1 MTLFWLSTVVLVA
14 AGAVLLALPLF
25 KEKNFDDAARRDE
38 LNKALYKDRLQ
49 ELDVEAEEGIVANT
63 DEVVADL
70 KQSLLDDIPQGQ
82 SSTSA
87 KEFSPVAVFVPSLLL
102 FIAICYGT
110 YSTFG
115 ALDKVEQWQDSVAKL
130 PQLTQKLMSP
140 SDERPLSDDE
150 MDQLTLGLRTQLQK
164 SPDDANGW
172 LLLGRIAMANQDGG
186 TASGAMKKA
195 YNLDKDNPDVR
206 LSYAQSILMSAE
218 EAERA
223 QARSLL
229 IGLLQ
234 DGYVDLKIY
243 SLLAFDAYQGSD
255 FEAAIRYW
263 QMMQKMIGPEDSR
276 YAMLARSI
284 SNAEKQLG
292 KTVSSV
298 SVPVTISLGEGM
310 VASSQGVLIVSVHDG
325 AGSPIP
331 IAAARYPVGT
341 LPRTVVLDDGNVMMD
356 GQSLSQLESIKVRA
370 RIDADGNV
378 ASKQGDFYGESAVVK
393 LGEAVEIVIDK
404 QY

>member
-1 MTLFWLSTVVLVA
+1 
-14 AGAVLLALPLF
+14 
-25 KEKNFDDAARRDE
+25 
-38 LNKALYKDRLQ
+38 
-49 ELDVEAEEGIVANT
+49 
-63 DEVVADL
+63 
-70 KQSLLDDIPQGQ
+70 
-82 SSTSA
+82 
-87 KEFSPVAVFVPSLLL
+87 
-102 FIAICYGT
+102 
-110 YSTFG
+110 
-115 ALDKVEQWQDSVAKL
+115 
-130 PQLTQKLMSP
+130 
-140 SDERPLSDDE
+140 
-150 MDQLTLGLRTQLQK
+150 
-164 SPDDANGW
+164 
-172 LLLGRIAMANQDGG
+172 
-186 TASGAMKKA
+186 
-195 YNLDKDNPDVR
+195 
-206 LSYAQSILMSAE
+206 MSAE

-276 YAMLARSI
+276 YAMLQRSI

-298 SVPVTISLGEGM
+298 SVPVTISLGEGIT
-310 VASSQGVLIVSVHDG
+310 AQSEGVLIVSVHDG

-331 IAAARYPVGT
+331 VAAARYPVGS

-370 RIDADGNV
+370 RIDVDGNV
-378 ASKQGDFYGESAVVK
+378 ASKQGDLYGESRVVK